1 LFCSLR
7 NHLQGKPLRGR
18 SKSSAN
24 TSTEK
29 ALGGEI
35 ASLLA
40 GKNIFITPT
49 ASPNTSQQNIKVPE
63 ESLSRSDSQQSVSGT
78 ETPKS
83 TEDSKN
89 SSLASSTNDTPA
101 ANQEG
106 THYKR
111 SLMFCPDVQLA
122 RQNHLITPLLV

>member
-1 LFCSLR
+1 MR
-7 NHLQGKPLRGR
+7 NHFQGKQLRGR
-18 SKSSAN
+18 GKIAGSGGSAP
-24 TSTEK
+24 EK

-83 TEDSKN
+83 ADNSTT
-89 SSLASSTNDTPA
+89 SSLASSTNETPA

-106 THYKR
+106 KCSIH
-111 SLMFCPDVQLA
+111 
-122 RQNHLITPLLV
+122 